1 MLLNVTLDTKHPNTA
16 PRTETPL
23 SVGSAAGVSSFPVL
37 GYTGSRAL
45 LECDSLNRL
54 WQQMGKNHHLILA

>member
-1 MLLNVTLDTKHPNTA
+1 MLLNVALDAKHPNTA
-16 PRTETPL
+16 PRPKTPWSIG
-23 SVGSAAGVSSFPVL
+23 SVAGVRSFPVL
-37 GYTGSRAL
+37 GYTVSRAL